1 MSTNLI
7 PSDKPSVFDGL
18 TPTQKVALAY
28 PSPLPPGI
36 AGLVFDW
43 TGKERLE
50 LRSDITDSYT
60 EKNTTIHDQIALP
73 PERFTLDASTAE
85 VIFSPV
91 QPSGAAPQPA
101 NPLPLNA
108 PMVPALTPGA
118 QQAQDANAAP
128 VASPSA
134 SSTTLFSYYKSLQ
147 SAAPTRQALI
157 VGFIH
162 QLWKGRCLFTVE
174 TPWGIFDSMAI
185 EISDSEQPEETD
197 GQTDHR
203 ITFKKFNVAED
214 VEVNPAALAGRS
226 YDQAFAASAPPIG
239 NIGQVAFSQQQT
251 DQTIQGWTTT
261 SGRSL

>member
-7 PSDKPSVFDGL
+7 NSDGPSVFAGL
-18 TPTQKVALAY
+18 SATQKQALAY

-36 AGLVFDW
+36 AGLIFDW

-50 LRSDITDSYT
+50 LRSDATDSYT
-60 EKNTTIHDQIALP
+60 EDNTAIHDQIALT

-85 VIFSPV
+85 VIFSPI
-91 QPSGAAPQPA
+91 QPSGSPPQPA
-101 NPLPLNA
+101 NPLPLNG
-108 PMVPALTPGA
+108 PMVPTLTPGA
-118 QQAQDANAAP
+118 EQAQAANAAP
-128 VASPSA
+128 TASPSA

-157 VGFIH
+157 VGFLY

-174 TPWGIFDSMAI
+174 TPWGIFDSMII
-185 EISDSEQPEETD
+185 ELCDSEQPEETL

-203 ITFKKFNVAED
+203 ITFKKFNLAGDPELSIS
-214 VEVNPAALAGRS
+214 ALAGRS
-226 YDQAFAASAPPIG
+226 YDQAFADSPSLNG
-239 NIGQVAFSQQQT
+239 NIGQVQFSQQQT

-261 SGRSL
+261 SGGRI